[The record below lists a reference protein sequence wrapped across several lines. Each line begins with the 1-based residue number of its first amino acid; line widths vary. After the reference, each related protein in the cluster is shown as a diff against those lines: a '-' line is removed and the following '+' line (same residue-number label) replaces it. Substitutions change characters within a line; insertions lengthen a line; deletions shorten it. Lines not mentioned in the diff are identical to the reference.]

1 MESRRRFLRTLF
13 VAGLPVGF
21 IALWPSPQVRGQ
33 RRTQPQ
39 QPKDEEP
46 ANMPK
51 PDSKQ
56 LLEANQKEM
65 KKNVE
70 KLYDLASELK
80 AEVEKT
86 DSVLVLSLSMVKKTE
101 EIERLA
107 KEIRNRAKG

>member
-1 MESRRRFLRTLF
+1 MESRRRFLMTFF
-13 VAGLPVGF
+13 VPGLLAGF
-21 IALWPSPQVRGQ
+21 IALAPDSQVRGQ

-56 LLEANQKEM
+56 LLEANQKEIR
-65 KKNVE
+65 KNVE

-86 DSVLVLSLSMVKKTE
+86 DSVLVLSLSVVKKTE